1 MKITVIAHDVR
12 SVHNVGSIFRTADA
26 AGVTKIFLCGI
37 TPAPLDRF
45 KEVRADFA
53 KVALGAEKY
62 IPWESAP
69 TTAGVIKR
77 LKKEGYA
84 IFALEQSERSVPYY
98 QVARGECAASG
109 AQLAFADARIAI
121 ILGNEVKGLPPSV
134 LRAADRIL
142 EIPMMGKK
150 ESLNVA
156 VAFGIVVFGLRFGN
170 GAGDSAKGAAD
181 ANI

>member
-1 MKITVIAHDVR
+1 MKITVIAHDIR

-26 AGVTKIFLCGI
+26 AGVEKIFLCGI
-37 TPAPLDRF
+37 TPAPIDRF

-53 KVALGAEKY
+53 KVALGAENF

-77 LKKEGYA
+77 LKKEGYE
-84 IFALEQSERSVPYY
+84 IFALEQSKRSAPYY
-98 QVARGECAASG
+98 QGAHAMGGAR
-109 AQLAFADARIAI
+109 DARVALIV
-121 ILGNEVKGLPPSV
+121 GNEVKGLPPSV

-170 GAGDSAKGAAD
+170 GARADGVNDAAD
-181 ANI
+181 AII